1 MKKQYYIEGW
11 HNYPYPMLVTLY
23 HDGKYYCNK
32 IISTKYRDE
41 FLDWAEEHGYTRGYR
56 KEEIHVAAEH
66 YHFLLANAIEELN
79 K

>member
-1 MKKQYYIEGW
+1 MKKQYYIDGW
-11 HNYPYPMLVTLY
+11 YNYPYPMTVTLY

-32 IISTKYRDE
+32 IISTKHRDE
-41 FLDWAEEHGYTRGYR
+41 FLDWAEEHGYTRGYS
-56 KEEIHVAAEH
+56 KEEIHAAAEH